1 MRKIVRRS
9 LTEPHAPEATALH
22 YRASLQAVPV
32 LRRGRGLSLAITKMT
47 EVLPVY
53 TMLEQARASGTGTV
67 VLLAIAAR
75 GVGMRRSG

>member
-9 LTEPHAPEATALH
+9 LREPHAQEATTAH

-32 LRRGRGLSLAITKMT
+32 LRRGRGLSLAITKTT

-53 TMLEQARASGTGTV
+53 PMLEQARESTGTV